1 MRRREKQSLVMSF
14 RHAFDGVYFVVRSE
28 RNARIHV
35 IAAVLVFLLG
45 LWLGLERIEWALVG
59 TAIGLVF
66 AGEML
71 NTVVELTVDMIM
83 PEQHELAKY
92 SKDVAAG
99 AILVFAVTAAFI
111 GIIVLGARILEKLG
125 LK

>member
-1 MRRREKQSLVMSF
+1 MRRRAKQSLVMSF
-14 RHAFDGVYFVVRSE
+14 RHAFDGVYFVLRSE
-28 RNARIHV
+28 RNARIHLVVGLLV
-35 IAAVLVFLLG
+35 IALG
-45 LWLGLERIEWALVG
+45 LWLGLERVEWALIG

-99 AILVFAVTAAFI
+99 AILVFALIAAFI
-111 GIIVLGARILEKLG
+111 GIIILGPRLLERIG
-125 LK
+125 QM